1 MTSEFVSFSIL
12 SRRSLLQAA
21 AGICLASSSS
31 ALANVERTAQRVV
44 SLDYGLVSTMLAFGV
59 APVAIA
65 GRADWS
71 KWVVEPELP
80 SGIADLGST
89 SAINFEVLAS
99 IKPTLILTTPFLAP
113 LKPKLEAISP
123 VLELTIYAEGG
134 DALSRSIAATE
145 ALGVALGRE
154 AQARDFL
161 EKADRQFDEY
171 AARIAHLNAP
181 SLALVNFV
189 DLRHA
194 RIYGGGGLYQSVLSR
209 IVLRNAWTGSA
220 NYWGFETIGLE
231 QLALMDQNLRLVAF
245 EPLTPPDIMERLE
258 ESPLWSSL
266 PFVEAGRYTILPGVL
281 MFGMVVEALR
291 FADLLVD
298 ALERTA

>member
-1 MTSEFVSFSIL
+1 MTSEFASFSL
-12 SRRSLLQAA
+12 LTRRGLLQAT
-21 AGICLASSSS
+21 AGLCLAKGSS
-31 ALANVERTAQRVV
+31 ARADVEPVMERVV

-80 SGIADLGST
+80 SGVADLGAT

-113 LKPKLEAISP
+113 LKPKLEAIGP

-145 ALGVALGRE
+145 ALGVTLGRE
-154 AQARDFL
+154 GQARDFL
-161 EKADRQFDEY
+161 ERADRQFDDY
-171 AARIAHLNAP
+171 AARIAQLNAP
-181 SLALVNFV
+181 PLALVNFV
-189 DLRHA
+189 DMRHA

-209 IVLRNAWTGSA
+209 IGLKNAWTGAA
-220 NYWGFETIGLE
+220 NYWGFDTIGLE

-245 EPLTPPDIMERLE
+245 EPLAPPDIMERLQ

-266 PFVEAGRYTILPGVL
+266 PFVKAGRYTVLPGVL

-291 FADLLVD
+291 FADLLVN